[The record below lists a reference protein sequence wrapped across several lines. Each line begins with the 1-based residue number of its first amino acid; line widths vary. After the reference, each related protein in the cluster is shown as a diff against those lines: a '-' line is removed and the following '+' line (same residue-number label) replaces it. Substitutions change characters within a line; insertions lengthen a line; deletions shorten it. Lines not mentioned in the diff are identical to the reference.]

1 MHRVYAS
8 VNSMVRRV
16 TRAPLLKNDK
26 VIRQDMV
33 QNRLSGVRSPRV
45 EAVVLDWSGTTVDA
59 FGVAPLQAF
68 LKVFDQFG
76 IFITY
81 EEARRPMGLRKD
93 LHIAAILKDDK
104 VADRFLTKYRRKPT
118 VCDVAAIYAKFKP
131 LQLEILNLKENNEL
145 VPGCLSLLKLQKD
158 FQVKLGVTTGYNRAM
173 SDLVK
178 VHARAQGFEPET
190 VVASDDVEHWM
201 GYRPAPYMLLQA
213 ARDLGVSSTH
223 SLLKVGDTVADIH
236 EGLNA
241 GCWTVGVSKWS
252 SNAAFN
258 NMKEF
263 QVCVRDDRKEC
274 DSRLEKSRSALL
286 QAGAHYVVDSV
297 TDLEDVIEDVNA
309 RLSNGERA

>member
-16 TRAPLLKNDK
+16 TRATSVKNDN

-33 QNRLSGVRSPRV
+33 QHRLSGVRTPRV

-76 IFITY
+76 IFISH

-93 LHIAAILKDDK
+93 LHIAAILKEDE
-104 VADRFLTKYRRKPT
+104 VADRFLLKYRRKPT
-118 VCDVAAIYAKFKP
+118 VADVAAIYAKFKP
-131 LQLEILNLKENNEL
+131 LQLEILNLKENNAL

-178 VHARAQGFEPET
+178 THARDQGFEPES
-190 VVASDDVEHWM
+190 VVTSDDVQHGM

-223 SLLKVGDTVADIH
+223 SLVKVGDTVADIH

-252 SNAAFN
+252 SNSNFGS
-258 NMKEF
+258 MKEF
-263 QVCVRDDRKEC
+263 QSFLKKDREEC

-286 QAGAHYVVDSV
+286 QAGAHYVMDSL
-297 TDLEDVIEDVNA
+297 TDLEDVVEDINA
-309 RLSNGERA
+309 RLRDGERA